1 MTPRSRRSL
10 IMIFISLAL
19 ATAAALLASRW
30 MLDRA
35 QVAQSQRPTT
45 QGLMIASRDLAAG
58 ARLETEDVKAMQV
71 VAADRP
77 MGSFISKDE
86 VVGQIV
92 TTELR
97 AGELVLA
104 PHLSE
109 DVEGSALAA
118 LLSPNM
124 RAVAVRVDDV
134 VGVAGFILP
143 GNHVDV
149 IATREEGRQTCAQ
162 TLLSNVR
169 VLAVDQQASAD
180 PTTPQ
185 VVRAVTLEVTPQGAE
200 AIARARQ
207 QGQLQLSL
215 RHPRDGGDLGPTLHM
230 AEVAAP
236 SAASPAAATATP
248 VAAPARTRQSAP
260 SDRVEVLRGT
270 HRSRSGG

>member
-10 IMIFISLAL
+10 LMIFISLAL

-45 QGLMIASRDLAAG
+45 QGLMIASRDLPAG
-58 ARLETEDVKAMQV
+58 TRLETEDVKAMQV

-149 IATREEGRQTCAQ
+149 IATREEGRQTFAQ

-200 AIARARQ
+200 AIARARH

-215 RHPRDGGDLGPTLHM
+215 RHPRDGGEPGPTLHM
-230 AEVAAP
+230 AEAAAP
-236 SAASPAAATATP
+236 SAESPAAAIVVPA
-248 VAAPARTRQSAP
+248 AAPARPRQSTP

>member
-1 MTPRSRRSL
+1 
-10 IMIFISLAL
+10 LAL

-58 ARLETEDVKAMQV
+58 TRLETEDVKAMQV
-71 VAADRP
+71 VATDRP

-104 PHLSE
+104 PHLS
-109 DVEGSALAA
+109 
-118 LLSPNM
+118 
-124 RAVAVRVDDV
+124 VRVDDV

-149 IATREEGRQTCAQ
+149 IATREEGRQTYAQ

-200 AIARARQ
+200 AIARARH

-215 RHPRDGGDLGPTLHM
+215 RHPRDGGEAGPTLHM

-236 SAASPAAATATP
+236 SAASPAAATTAPAATP
-248 VAAPARTRQSAP
+248 ARPRQSTP

>member
-1 MTPRSRRSL
+1 MTPRTRRSL
-10 IMIFISLAL
+10 IMIFVSLAL
-19 ATAAALLASRW
+19 ATAAALLASNW

-35 QVAQSQRPTT
+35 KLSDTNRPVT
-45 QGLMIASRDLAAG
+45 QGLMVAARDLSAG
-58 ARLETEDVKAMQV
+58 TRLTADDLRPMQV
-71 VAADRP
+71 LVTDRP
-77 MGSFISKDE
+77 MGSFMAIDE
-86 VVGQIV
+86 VEGQIV
-92 TTELR
+92 NTNLR
-97 AGELVLA
+97 AGELILA
-104 PHLSE
+104 SRLSE

-124 RAVAVRVDDV
+124 RAVTVRVDDV

-149 IATREEGRQTCAQ
+149 ISTREEGRQTVAN
-162 TLLSNVR
+162 TFLSNIR

-180 PTTPQ
+180 PTKPQ

-200 AIARARQ
+200 SIARARH

-215 RHPRDGGDLGPTLHM
+215 RHPRDEDPVTPELRV
-230 AEVAAP
+230 AEAAEAVTTP
-236 SAASPAAATATP
+236 AATPLPASASPASRRDAAA
-248 VAAPARTRQSAP
+248 

>member
-1 MTPRSRRSL
+1 MTPRTRRSL
-10 IMIFISLAL
+10 IMIFVSLAL
-19 ATAAALLASRW
+19 ATAAALLASNW

-35 QVAQSQRPTT
+35 KLAQTNRPVT
-45 QGLMIASRDLAAG
+45 QGLMVAARDLSAG
-58 ARLETEDVKAMQV
+58 TRLEPTDVSSMQV
-71 VAADRP
+71 LVTDRP
-77 MGSFISKDE
+77 MGSFIAIDE
-86 VVGQIV
+86 VAGQIV
-92 TTELR
+92 NTNLR
-97 AGELVLA
+97 AGELILA
-104 PHLSE
+104 SRLSE

-124 RAVAVRVDDV
+124 RAVTVRVDDV

-149 IATREEGRQTCAQ
+149 ISTREEGRQTVAN
-162 TLLSNVR
+162 TFLSNIR

-180 PTTPQ
+180 PTKPQ

-200 AIARARQ
+200 SIARARH

-215 RHPRDGGDLGPTLHM
+215 RHPRDEEPVSTELRM
-230 AEVAAP
+230 AEAADVTAPPP
-236 SAASPAAATATP
+236 SAAPAVASPAPRREA
-248 VAAPARTRQSAP
+248 

>member
-1 MTPRSRRSL
+1 MTPRTRRSL
-10 IMIFISLAL
+10 LMIFISLAL
-19 ATAAALLASRW
+19 ATAAALLASNW

-35 QVAQSQRPTT
+35 ELAQSQRPTT
-45 QGLMIASRDLAAG
+45 QGLMIASRDLSAG
-58 ARLETEDVKAMQV
+58 TRLESDDVQAMQV
-71 VAADRP
+71 VTADRP

-86 VVGQIV
+86 IVGQIV

-149 IATREEGRQTCAQ
+149 IATRDDGLQTVAQ

-169 VLAVDQQASAD
+169 VLTS
-180 PTTPQ
+180 
-185 VVRAVTLEVTPQGAE
+185 
-200 AIARARQ
+200 
-207 QGQLQLSL
+207 
-215 RHPRDGGDLGPTLHM
+215 
-230 AEVAAP
+230 
-236 SAASPAAATATP
+236 
-248 VAAPARTRQSAP
+248 

>member
-1 MTPRSRRSL
+1 MTPRTRRSL
-10 IMIFISLAL
+10 LMIFISLAL
-19 ATAAALLASRW
+19 ATAAALLASNW

-35 QVAQSQRPTT
+35 ELAQSQRPTT
-45 QGLMIASRDLAAG
+45 QGLMIASRDLSAG
-58 ARLETEDVKAMQV
+58 TRLESDDVQAMQV
-71 VAADRP
+71 VTADRP

-86 VVGQIV
+86 IVGQIV

-149 IATREEGRQTCAQ
+149 IATRDDGRQTVAQ

-200 AIARARQ
+200 AIARARH

-215 RHPRDGGDLGPTLHM
+215 RHPRDGRDGPTLQM
-230 AEVAAP
+230 AEVTAP
-236 SAASPAAATATP
+236 SVDSAAAAAAAT
-248 VAAPARTRQSAP
+248 VAPAPTRPRQSTS

>member
-1 MTPRSRRSL
+1 MTPRTRRSL
-10 IMIFISLAL
+10 IMIFVSLAL
-19 ATAAALLASRW
+19 ATAAALLASNW

-35 QVAQSQRPTT
+35 KLSDTNRPVT
-45 QGLMIASRDLAAG
+45 QGLMVAARDLSAG
-58 ARLETEDVKAMQV
+58 TRLTADDLRPMQV
-71 VAADRP
+71 LVTDRP
-77 MGSFISKDE
+77 MGSFMAIDE
-86 VVGQIV
+86 VEGQIV
-92 TTELR
+92 NTNLG
-97 AGELVLA
+97 AGELILA
-104 PHLSE
+104 SRLSE
-109 DVEGSALAA
+109 DVEGNALTA
-118 LLSPNM
+118 LRSPNM
-124 RAVAVRVDDV
+124 RAVTLRVDDV

-149 IATREEGRQTCAQ
+149 IATREEVRQTYAQ

-215 RHPRDGGDLGPTLHM
+215 RNPRDGGDLGPTLHM
-230 AEVAAP
+230 AEAAAP